1 MMVRFDTL
9 NKKPKVWN
17 ILILSAAVLL
27 LLILL
32 RNVFHVSYL
41 TAGVVLC
48 LYLAAVIV
56 ILARAF
62 VRQLRYN
69 PYSYN
74 TIYYAG
80 FALISLSALVSQ
92 ILILVRL
99 GRGEI
104 TDDAAGFLN
113 ILGRLQGSARSFIDR
128 KSVV

>member
-56 ILARAF
+56 LLARPF
-62 VRQLRYN
+62 VRQLR
-69 PYSYN
+69 
-74 TIYYAG
+74 
-80 FALISLSALVSQ
+80 
-92 ILILVRL
+92 
-99 GRGEI
+99 
-104 TDDAAGFLN
+104 
-113 ILGRLQGSARSFIDR
+113 
-128 KSVV
+128 